1 MVVSRDVEWWQRRS
15 SGDGGVGVVVCGG
28 VAASSL
34 SYGGFATMFG
44 FKLNFC
50 FDFCLGLSAIRSTM
64 IVCLCVKMK
73 VWCMCECV
81 HFNF

>member
-1 MVVSRDVEWWQRRS
+1 MVVPVASQWWFQWRHS
-15 SGDGGVGVVVCGG
+15 GG
-28 VAASSL
+28 VAASGL
-34 SYGGFATMFG
+34 GYGGFATMFG

-50 FDFCLGLSAIRSTM
+50 FDFCLGLSAISSTM